1 MKIGID
7 VGGTKTEGILL
18 DPNGTE
24 IDRKRIN
31 TEKSYDGTIKGIL
44 SIINHFEDKH
54 GKAESVG
61 MGMPGAISNDTAL
74 IKNAN
79 SIWLNGKPF
88 KQDLDKILNRNVNLE
103 NDANCFTLSEAVDG
117 AGKGFEIVFG
127 VIIGTGVGGGISINQ
142 KVIRGRNSISG
153 EWGHIVLPSR
163 TCLLYTS
170 PSPRD

>member
-1 MKIGID
+1 
-7 VGGTKTEGILL
+7 
-18 DPNGTE
+18 
-24 IDRKRIN
+24 
-31 TEKSYDGTIKGIL
+31 
-44 SIINHFEDKH
+44 
-54 GKAESVG
+54 

-88 KQDLDKILNRNVNLE
+88 KQDLDKILSRNVNLE

-153 EWGHIVLPSR
+153 EWGTHSFAK
-163 TCLLYTS
+163 
-170 PSPRD
+170 